1 MKNRFIR
8 KFLVI
13 CAAML
18 FVCAV
23 SVWAAAEE
31 TTPATPTDLT
41 PVETADS
48 VPGATE
54 PETTEPDTTVPD
66 TTEPQDPVNETIEPE
81 EPAEGEDAA
90 DAVELVITKAVRVGD
105 SWSGVMKKTKP
116 AILKLDVAQAQQV
129 NLLVQGRHVWI
140 AVEKAD
146 RLTENPARTLTE
158 NSKAIISWHAE
169 AGSYLITLG
178 PVEPNLM
185 AKANVSIL
193 DDAAYGEW
201 LAQQQAEEV
210 TEEEPTEVTEETE
223 EQAEESAEEPE
234 ETEESEEPAEETV
247 EEIPEEET
255 EEAEEATDEPDEITE
270 EEEETEELSESGAD
284 TDNPEETSEVS
295 DVPETEEK
303 ESLEEKQE
311 ESITDKENEIK
322 EKEDEAEKKAESEE
336 DLILAGYYKVQ
347 VARTEGTDIYSQMDT
362 ESEVVSHLEAGAEMW
377 VKSTDDALWAE
388 CYQNDEQDAGY
399 LLWDDLIIILKEG
412 QTETQEQEE
421 ETEELPARSVMLS
434 STLTNMTFISF
445 GTEIH
450 MQAELM
456 NFQED
461 DVYTCQW
468 QYSADGENYIDIEN
482 ADELSYSYKLD
493 TTNYSYSWRI
503 NIILDNEEE

>member
-41 PVETADS
+41 PAETAES
-48 VPGATE
+48 VPGTTE
-54 PETTEPDTTVPD
+54 PETTEPETTEPD
-66 TTEPQDPVNETIEPE
+66 TTEPQDPVNETTEPE

-140 AVEKAD
+140 TVEKAD

-169 AGSYLITLG
+169 AGSYLITMG

-201 LAQQQAEEV
+201 MAQQQTEEI
-210 TEEEPTEVTEETE
+210 TEEEPAEVTEETE
-223 EQAEESAEEPE
+223 EPAEEPG

-255 EEAEEATDEPDEITE
+255 DETEETTDEPDEITE
-270 EEEETEELSESGAD
+270 EEEEPTETPADEEETGEEPAGEPEEITEEEPAEESEDGQED
-284 TDNPEETSEVS
+284 LEET
-295 DVPETEEK
+295 
-303 ESLEEKQE
+303 
-311 ESITDKENEIK
+311 
-322 EKEDEAEKKAESEE
+322 
-336 DLILAGYYKVQ
+336 G
-347 VARTEGTDIYSQMDT
+347 
-362 ESEVVSHLEAGAEMW
+362 
-377 VKSTDDALWAE
+377 
-388 CYQNDEQDAGY
+388 
-399 LLWDDLIIILKEG
+399 
-412 QTETQEQEE
+412 E
-421 ETEELPARSVMLS
+421 ETEENIPESETAPERHIRVDVTWDVPDPIIGDTAHFEAVME
-434 STLTNMTFISF
+434 
-445 GTEIH
+445 GYD
-450 MQAELM
+450 EL
-456 NFQED
+456 Q
-461 DVYTCQW
+461 YTVQW
-468 QYSADGENYIDIEN
+468 QYSPDETTWYDIPNETNTTMDVVVTPENNTVY
-482 ADELSYSYKLD
+482 
-493 TTNYSYSWRI
+493 WRI
-503 NIILDNEEE
+503 LVYVEESQED

>member
-41 PVETADS
+41 PAETADS

-158 NSKAIISWHAE
+158 NSQAIISWHAE

-210 TEEEPTEVTEETE
+210 TEEEPAEVTEETE
-223 EQAEESAEEPE
+223 EPAEEPG

-255 EEAEEATDEPDEITE
+255 DETEETTDEPDEITE
-270 EEEETEELSESGAD
+270 EEEETTETPADEEETGEEPAGE
-284 TDNPEETSEVS
+284 PEEI
-295 DVPETEEK
+295 TEE
-303 ESLEEKQE
+303 EP
-311 ESITDKENEIK
+311 
-322 EKEDEAEKKAESEE
+322 AEESEE
-336 DLILAGYYKVQ
+336 GQ
-347 VARTEGTDIYSQMDT
+347 E
-362 ESEVVSHLEAGAEMW
+362 ELE
-377 VKSTDDALWAE
+377 
-388 CYQNDEQDAGY
+388 
-399 LLWDDLIIILKEG
+399 
-412 QTETQEQEE
+412 ETGE
-421 ETEELPARSVMLS
+421 ETEENIPESEMTPERHIRVDVTWDVPDPVIGDTAHFEAVME
-434 STLTNMTFISF
+434 
-445 GTEIH
+445 GYD
-450 MQAELM
+450 EL
-456 NFQED
+456 Q
-461 DVYTCQW
+461 YTVQW
-468 QYSADGENYIDIEN
+468 QYSPDETTWYDIPNETNTTMDVVVTPENNTVY
-482 ADELSYSYKLD
+482 
-493 TTNYSYSWRI
+493 WRI
-503 NIILDNEEE
+503 LVYVEESQED

>member
-41 PVETADS
+41 PAETAES
-48 VPGATE
+48 VPGTTE
-54 PETTEPDTTVPD
+54 PETTEPETTEPD
-66 TTEPQDPVNETIEPE
+66 TTEPQDPVNETTEPE

-90 DAVELVITKAVRVGD
+90 DAVELIITKAVRVGD

-169 AGSYLITLG
+169 AGSYLITMG

-210 TEEEPTEVTEETE
+210 TEEEPAEVTEETE
-223 EQAEESAEEPE
+223 EPAEEPG

-247 EEIPEEET
+247 EEISEEETDETEEITEDSAEETAAENEGTEEVSEDITEEESETVEENEELPEQETENEADSEEDAELAEEET
-255 EEAEEATDEPDEITE
+255 EVPNNRSIEISVTCD
-270 EEEETEELSESGAD
+270 SPNPVIGD
-284 TDNPEETSEVS
+284 TAHFTAILNGYEN
-295 DVPETEEK
+295 
-303 ESLEEKQE
+303 LE
-311 ESITDKENEIK
+311 
-322 EKEDEAEKKAESEE
+322 
-336 DLILAGYYKVQ
+336 
-347 VARTEGTDIYSQMDT
+347 
-362 ESEVVSHLEAGAEMW
+362 
-377 VKSTDDALWAE
+377 
-388 CYQNDEQDAGY
+388 
-399 LLWDDLIIILKEG
+399 
-412 QTETQEQEE
+412 
-421 ETEELPARSVMLS
+421 
-434 STLTNMTFISF
+434 
-445 GTEIH
+445 
-450 MQAELM
+450 
-456 NFQED
+456 
-461 DVYTCQW
+461 YTCQW
-468 QYSADGENYIDIEN
+468 QYSLDHEEWFDITGETGLSMDVVTNKENNY
-482 ADELSYSYKLD
+482 YY
-493 TTNYSYSWRI
+493 WRI
-503 NIILDNEEE
+503 LLYVEEEQAE

>member
-13 CAAML
+13 CAAIL

-41 PVETADS
+41 PAETADS
-48 VPGATE
+48 VPGTTEPETTE
-54 PETTEPDTTVPD
+54 PETTEPDTT
-66 TTEPQDPVNETIEPE
+66 EPQDPADETTEPE
-81 EPAEGEDAA
+81 GPAEGEDAA
-90 DAVELVITKAVRVGD
+90 DAVELIITKAVRVGD

-169 AGSYLITLG
+169 AGSYLIILG

-201 LAQQQAEEV
+201 MAQQQAEEV
-210 TEEEPTEVTEETE
+210 AEEELTEGTEETE
-223 EQAEESAEEPE
+223 ELAEEPAEEPE

-255 EEAEEATDEPDEITE
+255 DETEETTDEQDEITE
-270 EEEETEELSESGAD
+270 EEEETTETPADEEETGEEPVGE
-284 TDNPEETSEVS
+284 PEEI
-295 DVPETEEK
+295 TEE
-303 ESLEEKQE
+303 EPVE
-311 ESITDKENEIK
+311 
-322 EKEDEAEKKAESEE
+322 ESEE
-336 DLILAGYYKVQ
+336 GQ
-347 VARTEGTDIYSQMDT
+347 E
-362 ESEVVSHLEAGAEMW
+362 ELE
-377 VKSTDDALWAE
+377 
-388 CYQNDEQDAGY
+388 
-399 LLWDDLIIILKEG
+399 
-412 QTETQEQEE
+412 ETGE
-421 ETEELPARSVMLS
+421 ETEENIPESETAPERHIRVDVTWDVPDPVIGDTAHFEAAME
-434 STLTNMTFISF
+434 
-445 GTEIH
+445 GYD
-450 MQAELM
+450 EL
-456 NFQED
+456 Q
-461 DVYTCQW
+461 YTVQW
-468 QYSADGENYIDIEN
+468 QYSPDETTWYDIPNETNTTMDVVVTPENNTVY
-482 ADELSYSYKLD
+482 
-493 TTNYSYSWRI
+493 WRI
-503 NIILDNEEE
+503 LVYVEESQED

>member
-41 PVETADS
+41 PAETADS
-48 VPGATE
+48 VPRATE

-66 TTEPQDPVNETIEPE
+66 TTEPQDPVNETTEPE
-81 EPAEGEDAA
+81 DPAEDEEAA

-146 RLTENPARTLTE
+146 RLTENPHRTLTE

-169 AGSYLITLG
+169 AGSYLITMG

-201 LAQQQAEEV
+201 MAQQQTEEI
-210 TEEEPTEVTEETE
+210 TEEEPAEVTEETE
-223 EQAEESAEEPE
+223 EPAEEPG
-234 ETEESEEPAEETV
+234 ETEESEEPAEE
-247 EEIPEEET
+247 IPEEET
-255 EEAEEATDEPDEITE
+255 DETEEITEDSAEETAAENEGTEEVSEDITE
-270 EEEETEELSESGAD
+270 EESETVEENEELPEQETENEAD
-284 TDNPEETSEVS
+284 
-295 DVPETEEK
+295 
-303 ESLEEKQE
+303 
-311 ESITDKENEIK
+311 
-322 EKEDEAEKKAESEE
+322 SEE
-336 DLILAGYYKVQ
+336 DAELA
-347 VARTEGTDIYSQMDT
+347 
-362 ESEVVSHLEAGAEMW
+362 
-377 VKSTDDALWAE
+377 
-388 CYQNDEQDAGY
+388 
-399 LLWDDLIIILKEG
+399 
-412 QTETQEQEE
+412 EE
-421 ETEELPARSVMLS
+421 ETEVPNNRSIE
-434 STLTNMTFISF
+434 ISVTCDSPNPVIGDTAHF
-445 GTEIH
+445 TAILNGYENL
-450 MQAELM
+450 E
-456 NFQED
+456 
-461 DVYTCQW
+461 YTCQW
-468 QYSADGENYIDIEN
+468 QYSLDHEEWFDITGETGLSMDVVTNKENNY
-482 ADELSYSYKLD
+482 YY
-493 TTNYSYSWRI
+493 WRI
-503 NIILDNEEE
+503 LLYVEDEQAE

>member
-66 TTEPQDPVNETIEPE
+66 TTEPKDPVNETIEPE
-81 EPAEGEDAA
+81 EPAEDEEAA
-90 DAVELVITKAVRVGD
+90 DAVELVLTKAVRVGD

-146 RLTENPARTLTE
+146 RLTENPHRTLTE

-169 AGSYLITLG
+169 AGPYLITLG

-193 DDAAYGEW
+193 DDAAFEAWKAEQGIETENVIETV
-201 LAQQQAEEV
+201 LEELPEDNSEAELIETDIIAEETAEETEEETVEEETAEEATGSETEETADEAV
-210 TEEEPTEVTEETE
+210 TEENEGTEETVEPEATEETE
-223 EQAEESAEEPE
+223 EEPE
-234 ETEESEEPAEETV
+234 ELPEETADEEDSEESEALQEEADEIYEETIPAGDRSI
-247 EEIPEEET
+247 EIEVTCDSPE
-255 EEAEEATDEPDEITE
+255 PVI
-270 EEEETEELSESGAD
+270 GD
-284 TDNPEETSEVS
+284 TAHFIAHL
-295 DVPETEEK
+295 K
-303 ESLEEKQE
+303 GY
-311 ESITDKENEIK
+311 
-322 EKEDEAEKKAESEE
+322 E
-336 DLILAGYYKVQ
+336 DLK
-347 VARTEGTDIYSQMDT
+347 
-362 ESEVVSHLEAGAEMW
+362 
-377 VKSTDDALWAE
+377 
-388 CYQNDEQDAGY
+388 
-399 LLWDDLIIILKEG
+399 
-412 QTETQEQEE
+412 
-421 ETEELPARSVMLS
+421 
-434 STLTNMTFISF
+434 
-445 GTEIH
+445 
-450 MQAELM
+450 
-456 NFQED
+456 
-461 DVYTCQW
+461 YTCQW
-468 QYSADGENYIDIEN
+468 QYSPDCKVWTDLLNETDLSMDVETNEENNFY
-482 ADELSYSYKLD
+482 Y
-493 TTNYSYSWRI
+493 WRI
-503 NIILDNEEE
+503 VIYIEDAQED

>member
-66 TTEPQDPVNETIEPE
+66 TTEPQDPADETTEPE

-201 LAQQQAEEV
+201 MAQQQTEEI
-210 TEEEPTEVTEETE
+210 TEEEPAEVTEETE
-223 EQAEESAEEPE
+223 EPAEEPG

-255 EEAEEATDEPDEITE
+255 DEAEETTDEPDEITE
-270 EEEETEELSESGAD
+270 EEEETTENPADEEETGEEPAGE
-284 TDNPEETSEVS
+284 PEEI
-295 DVPETEEK
+295 TEEEPAE
-303 ESLEEKQE
+303 ESEDGQEDLEE
-311 ESITDKENEIK
+311 T
-322 EKEDEAEKKAESEE
+322 
-336 DLILAGYYKVQ
+336 G
-347 VARTEGTDIYSQMDT
+347 
-362 ESEVVSHLEAGAEMW
+362 
-377 VKSTDDALWAE
+377 
-388 CYQNDEQDAGY
+388 
-399 LLWDDLIIILKEG
+399 
-412 QTETQEQEE
+412 E
-421 ETEELPARSVMLS
+421 ETEENIPESETAPERHIRVDVTWDVPDPVIGDTAHFEAVME
-434 STLTNMTFISF
+434 
-445 GTEIH
+445 GYD
-450 MQAELM
+450 EL
-456 NFQED
+456 Q
-461 DVYTCQW
+461 YTVQW
-468 QYSADGENYIDIEN
+468 QYSPDETTWYDIPNETNTTMDVVVTPENNTVY
-482 ADELSYSYKLD
+482 
-493 TTNYSYSWRI
+493 WRI
-503 NIILDNEEE
+503 LVYVEESQED

>member
-41 PVETADS
+41 PAETAES

-66 TTEPQDPVNETIEPE
+66 TTEPQDPVNETTEPE
-81 EPAEGEDAA
+81 EPAEDEEAA
-90 DAVELVITKAVRVGD
+90 DAVELVITKAVRLGD

-146 RLTENPARTLTE
+146 RLTENPHRTLTE

-169 AGSYLITLG
+169 AGSYLITMG

-201 LAQQQAEEV
+201 MAQQQAEEV
-210 TEEEPTEVTEETE
+210 TEEEPAEVT
-223 EQAEESAEEPE
+223 E

-255 EEAEEATDEPDEITE
+255 DETEETTDEPDEITE
-270 EEEETEELSESGAD
+270 EEEETTETPADEEETGEEPAGE
-284 TDNPEETSEVS
+284 PEEI
-295 DVPETEEK
+295 TEE
-303 ESLEEKQE
+303 EP
-311 ESITDKENEIK
+311 
-322 EKEDEAEKKAESEE
+322 AEESEE
-336 DLILAGYYKVQ
+336 GQEDL
-347 VARTEGTDIYSQMDT
+347 E
-362 ESEVVSHLEAGAEMW
+362 
-377 VKSTDDALWAE
+377 
-388 CYQNDEQDAGY
+388 
-399 LLWDDLIIILKEG
+399 
-412 QTETQEQEE
+412 ETGE
-421 ETEELPARSVMLS
+421 ETEENIPESETAPERHIRVDVTWDVPDPVIGDTAHFKATLEGYEGLPYSM
-434 STLTNMTFISF
+434 
-445 GTEIH
+445 
-450 MQAELM
+450 
-456 NFQED
+456 
-461 DVYTCQW
+461 QW
-468 QYSADGENYIDIEN
+468 QYSPDRTTWYDLPGETKQTMDIQINEEN
-482 ADELSYSYKLD
+482 NIVY
-493 TTNYSYSWRI
+493 WRI
-503 NIILDNEEE
+503 LVFVEENEEE

>member
-41 PVETADS
+41 PAETAES
-48 VPGATE
+48 VPGTTE
-54 PETTEPDTTVPD
+54 PETTEPETTEPD
-66 TTEPQDPVNETIEPE
+66 TTEPQDPVNETTEPE

-169 AGSYLITLG
+169 AGSYLITMG

-201 LAQQQAEEV
+201 MAQQQAEEV
-210 TEEEPTEVTEETE
+210 TEEEPAEVT
-223 EQAEESAEEPE
+223 E

-255 EEAEEATDEPDEITE
+255 DETEETTDEPDEITE
-270 EEEETEELSESGAD
+270 EEEETTETPADEEETGEEPAGE
-284 TDNPEETSEVS
+284 PEEI
-295 DVPETEEK
+295 TEE
-303 ESLEEKQE
+303 EP
-311 ESITDKENEIK
+311 
-322 EKEDEAEKKAESEE
+322 AEESEE
-336 DLILAGYYKVQ
+336 GQEDL
-347 VARTEGTDIYSQMDT
+347 E
-362 ESEVVSHLEAGAEMW
+362 
-377 VKSTDDALWAE
+377 
-388 CYQNDEQDAGY
+388 
-399 LLWDDLIIILKEG
+399 
-412 QTETQEQEE
+412 ETGE
-421 ETEELPARSVMLS
+421 ETEENIPESETAPERHIRVDVTWDVPDPVIGDTAHFKATLEGYEGLPYSM
-434 STLTNMTFISF
+434 
-445 GTEIH
+445 
-450 MQAELM
+450 
-456 NFQED
+456 
-461 DVYTCQW
+461 QW
-468 QYSADGENYIDIEN
+468 QYSPDRTTWYDLPGETKQTMDIQINEEN
-482 ADELSYSYKLD
+482 NIVY
-493 TTNYSYSWRI
+493 WRI
-503 NIILDNEEE
+503 LVFVEENEEE

>member
-41 PVETADS
+41 PVETAES

-54 PETTEPDTTVPD
+54 PETTEPETTEPD
-66 TTEPQDPVNETIEPE
+66 TTEPKDPADETTEPE

-90 DAVELVITKAVRVGD
+90 DAVELIITKAVRVGD

-158 NSKAIISWHAE
+158 NSQAIISWHAE
-169 AGSYLITLG
+169 AGSYLITMG

-201 LAQQQAEEV
+201 MAQQQTEEV
-210 TEEEPTEVTEETE
+210 AEEEPAEVTEETE
-223 EQAEESAEEPE
+223 EPAEEPAEEPE
-234 ETEESEEPAEETV
+234 ETEEAEVIEESEEPAEETV

-255 EEAEEATDEPDEITE
+255 DETEETTDEPDEITE
-270 EEEETEELSESGAD
+270 EEKETAENPEDEEETGEETAEETEDGQEDIEETGEETEENIPESETA
-284 TDNPEETSEVS
+284 PERHIRVDVS
-295 DVPETEEK
+295 WDVPDPIIGDTAHFEAVMEGY
-303 ESLEEKQE
+303 
-311 ESITDKENEIK
+311 
-322 EKEDEAEKKAESEE
+322 DE
-336 DLILAGYYKVQ
+336 LQ
-347 VARTEGTDIYSQMDT
+347 
-362 ESEVVSHLEAGAEMW
+362 
-377 VKSTDDALWAE
+377 
-388 CYQNDEQDAGY
+388 
-399 LLWDDLIIILKEG
+399 
-412 QTETQEQEE
+412 
-421 ETEELPARSVMLS
+421 
-434 STLTNMTFISF
+434 
-445 GTEIH
+445 
-450 MQAELM
+450 
-456 NFQED
+456 
-461 DVYTCQW
+461 YTVQW
-468 QYSADGENYIDIEN
+468 QYSPDETTWYDIPNETNTTMDVVVTPENNIVY
-482 ADELSYSYKLD
+482 
-493 TTNYSYSWRI
+493 WRI
-503 NIILDNEEE
+503 LVYVEESQED

>member
-41 PVETADS
+41 PAETADS
-48 VPGATE
+48 VPGAAE
-54 PETTEPDTTVPD
+54 PETTEPDTTVPDTTVPD
-66 TTEPQDPVNETIEPE
+66 TTEPQDPVNETTEPE
-81 EPAEGEDAA
+81 DPAEDEEAA

-169 AGSYLITLG
+169 AGSYLITMG

-201 LAQQQAEEV
+201 MAQQQTEEI
-210 TEEEPTEVTEETE
+210 TEEEPAEVTEETE
-223 EQAEESAEEPE
+223 EPAEEPG
-234 ETEESEEPAEETV
+234 ETEGSEEPA

-255 EEAEEATDEPDEITE
+255 DETEEITEDSAEETAAENEGTEEVSEDITE
-270 EEEETEELSESGAD
+270 EESETVEENEELPEQETENEAD
-284 TDNPEETSEVS
+284 
-295 DVPETEEK
+295 
-303 ESLEEKQE
+303 
-311 ESITDKENEIK
+311 
-322 EKEDEAEKKAESEE
+322 SEE
-336 DLILAGYYKVQ
+336 DAELA
-347 VARTEGTDIYSQMDT
+347 
-362 ESEVVSHLEAGAEMW
+362 
-377 VKSTDDALWAE
+377 
-388 CYQNDEQDAGY
+388 
-399 LLWDDLIIILKEG
+399 
-412 QTETQEQEE
+412 EE
-421 ETEELPARSVMLS
+421 ETEVPNNRSIE
-434 STLTNMTFISF
+434 ISVTCDSPNPVIGDTAHF
-445 GTEIH
+445 TAILNGYENL
-450 MQAELM
+450 E
-456 NFQED
+456 
-461 DVYTCQW
+461 YTCQW
-468 QYSADGENYIDIEN
+468 QYSLDHEEWFDITGETGLSMDVVTNKENNY
-482 ADELSYSYKLD
+482 YY
-493 TTNYSYSWRI
+493 WRI
-503 NIILDNEEE
+503 LLYVEDEQAE

>member
-66 TTEPQDPVNETIEPE
+66 TTEPQDPADETIEPE
-81 EPAEGEDAA
+81 DPAEDEEAA

-140 AVEKAD
+140 TVEKAD

-158 NSKAIISWHAE
+158 NGEAVISWYAE
-169 AGSYLITLG
+169 AGTYLITLG

-185 AKANVSIL
+185 AKANVTIL
-193 DDAAYGEW
+193 DDAAYSVW
-201 LAQQQAEEV
+201 LAQQQDEEV
-210 TEEEPTEVTEETE
+210 TEEEPADETGETEEPDEGSAEETE
-223 EQAEESAEEPE
+223 E
-234 ETEESEEPAEETV
+234 PAEDTV

-255 EEAEEATDEPDEITE
+255 DQAEETTDEPDELTE
-270 EEEETEELSESGAD
+270 EQEEIPENPEDALSDPEESGED
-284 TDNPEETSEVS
+284 LNVVSQNEPEAESVEDENQTNQPASETVSE
-295 DVPETEEK
+295 
-303 ESLEEKQE
+303 QE
-311 ESITDKENEIK
+311 E
-322 EKEDEAEKKAESEE
+322 ESEE
-336 DLILAGYYKVQ
+336 DIESLLLSQGYYKVQ
-347 VARTEGTDIYSQMDT
+347 VVMSEGAYLFNSMD
-362 ESEVVSHLEAGAEMW
+362 ENAEPFEHLEAGTELW
-377 VKSTDDALWAE
+377 VKTTEDSVWAE
-388 CYQNDEQDAGY
+388 VYNPEDETINCFVKWDS
-399 LLWDDLIIILKEG
+399 LLIILKPE
-412 QTETQEQEE
+412 TEQLEE
-421 ETEELPARSVMLS
+421 EEEEELPARYIEIT
-434 STLTNMTFISF
+434 STISNYKSIAF
-445 GTEIH
+445 GTNII
-450 MQAELM
+450 MNAELF
-456 NFQED
+456 NFKDED
-461 DVYTCQW
+461 ICEFQW
-468 QYSADGENYIDIEN
+468 KYYDYASDTYVDIEGAN
-482 ADELSYSYKLD
+482 EQTYTYSITMDNYYYK
-493 TTNYSYSWRI
+493 WRVVVT
-503 NIILDNEEE
+503 ILNEAE

>member
-13 CAAML
+13 CAAIL

-41 PVETADS
+41 PAETADS
-48 VPGATE
+48 VPGTTEPETTE
-54 PETTEPDTTVPD
+54 PETTEPDTT
-66 TTEPQDPVNETIEPE
+66 EPQDPADETTEPE

-90 DAVELVITKAVRVGD
+90 DAVELIITKAVRVGD

-169 AGSYLITLG
+169 AGSYLITMG

-201 LAQQQAEEV
+201 MAQQQTEEI

-223 EQAEESAEEPE
+223 EPAEEPGETE
-234 ETEESEEPAEETV
+234 ETEGTEESEEPAEETV
-247 EEIPEEET
+247 EEITEEET
-255 EEAEEATDEPDEITE
+255 EEAEGTTDEPDEITE
-270 EEEETEELSESGAD
+270 EEEET
-284 TDNPEETSEVS
+284 
-295 DVPETEEK
+295 
-303 ESLEEKQE
+303 
-311 ESITDKENEIK
+311 
-322 EKEDEAEKKAESEE
+322 
-336 DLILAGYYKVQ
+336 
-347 VARTEGTDIYSQMDT
+347 
-362 ESEVVSHLEAGAEMW
+362 
-377 VKSTDDALWAE
+377 
-388 CYQNDEQDAGY
+388 
-399 LLWDDLIIILKEG
+399 
-412 QTETQEQEE
+412 TETPADEE
-421 ETEELPARSVMLS
+421 ETGEEPAGEPEEITEEEPAEESEDGQEELEETGEKTEENIPESETTPERHIRVDVTWDVPDPIIGDTAHFEAVME
-434 STLTNMTFISF
+434 
-445 GTEIH
+445 GYD
-450 MQAELM
+450 EL
-456 NFQED
+456 Q
-461 DVYTCQW
+461 YTVQW
-468 QYSADGENYIDIEN
+468 QYSPDETTWYDIPNETNTTMDVVVTPENNTVY
-482 ADELSYSYKLD
+482 
-493 TTNYSYSWRI
+493 WRI
-503 NIILDNEEE
+503 LVYVEESQED

>member
-41 PVETADS
+41 PAETAES
-48 VPGATE
+48 VPGTTE
-54 PETTEPDTTVPD
+54 PETTEPETTEPD
-66 TTEPQDPVNETIEPE
+66 TTEPQDPVNETTEPE

-158 NSKAIISWHAE
+158 NSQAIISWHAE
-169 AGSYLITLG
+169 AGSYLITMG

-210 TEEEPTEVTEETE
+210 TEEEPAEVTEETE
-223 EQAEESAEEPE
+223 EPAEEPG

-255 EEAEEATDEPDEITE
+255 DETEETTDEPDEITE
-270 EEEETEELSESGAD
+270 EEEETTETPADEEETGEEPAGE
-284 TDNPEETSEVS
+284 PEEI
-295 DVPETEEK
+295 TEEEPAE
-303 ESLEEKQE
+303 ESEDGQEDLEE
-311 ESITDKENEIK
+311 T
-322 EKEDEAEKKAESEE
+322 
-336 DLILAGYYKVQ
+336 G
-347 VARTEGTDIYSQMDT
+347 
-362 ESEVVSHLEAGAEMW
+362 
-377 VKSTDDALWAE
+377 
-388 CYQNDEQDAGY
+388 
-399 LLWDDLIIILKEG
+399 
-412 QTETQEQEE
+412 E
-421 ETEELPARSVMLS
+421 ETEENIPESETAPERHIRVDVTWDVPDPVIGDTAHFEAVME
-434 STLTNMTFISF
+434 
-445 GTEIH
+445 GYD
-450 MQAELM
+450 EL
-456 NFQED
+456 Q
-461 DVYTCQW
+461 YTVQW
-468 QYSADGENYIDIEN
+468 QYSPDETTWYDIPNETNTTMDVVVTPENNTVY
-482 ADELSYSYKLD
+482 
-493 TTNYSYSWRI
+493 WRI
-503 NIILDNEEE
+503 LVYVEESQED

>member
-158 NSKAIISWHAE
+158 NSQAIISWHAE

-210 TEEEPTEVTEETE
+210 TEEEPAEVTEETE
-223 EQAEESAEEPE
+223 EPAEEPG

-255 EEAEEATDEPDEITE
+255 DETEEITEDSAEETAAENEGTEEVSEDITE
-270 EEEETEELSESGAD
+270 EESETVEENEELPEQETENEAD
-284 TDNPEETSEVS
+284 
-295 DVPETEEK
+295 
-303 ESLEEKQE
+303 
-311 ESITDKENEIK
+311 
-322 EKEDEAEKKAESEE
+322 SEE
-336 DLILAGYYKVQ
+336 DAELA
-347 VARTEGTDIYSQMDT
+347 
-362 ESEVVSHLEAGAEMW
+362 
-377 VKSTDDALWAE
+377 
-388 CYQNDEQDAGY
+388 
-399 LLWDDLIIILKEG
+399 
-412 QTETQEQEE
+412 EE
-421 ETEELPARSVMLS
+421 ETEVPNNRSIE
-434 STLTNMTFISF
+434 ISVTCDSPNPVIGDTAHF
-445 GTEIH
+445 TAILNGYENL
-450 MQAELM
+450 E
-456 NFQED
+456 
-461 DVYTCQW
+461 YTCQW
-468 QYSADGENYIDIEN
+468 QYSLDHEEWFDITGETGLSMDVVTNKENNY
-482 ADELSYSYKLD
+482 YY
-493 TTNYSYSWRI
+493 WRI
-503 NIILDNEEE
+503 LLYVEDEQAE

>member
-66 TTEPQDPVNETIEPE
+66 TTEPKDPVNETTEPE
-81 EPAEGEDAA
+81 EPAEDEEAA

-169 AGSYLITLG
+169 AGSYLITMG

-185 AKANVSIL
+185 AKANVSIM
-193 DDAAYGEW
+193 DDTAYGEW

-210 TEEEPTEVTEETE
+210 TEEELVEVT
-223 EQAEESAEEPE
+223 E

-255 EEAEEATDEPDEITE
+255 DETEETTDEPDEITE
-270 EEEETEELSESGAD
+270 EEEEPTETPADEEETGEEPAGEPEEITEEE
-284 TDNPEETSEVS
+284 P
-295 DVPETEEK
+295 
-303 ESLEEKQE
+303 
-311 ESITDKENEIK
+311 
-322 EKEDEAEKKAESEE
+322 AEESEE
-336 DLILAGYYKVQ
+336 GQ
-347 VARTEGTDIYSQMDT
+347 E
-362 ESEVVSHLEAGAEMW
+362 ELE
-377 VKSTDDALWAE
+377 
-388 CYQNDEQDAGY
+388 
-399 LLWDDLIIILKEG
+399 
-412 QTETQEQEE
+412 ETGE
-421 ETEELPARSVMLS
+421 ETEENIPESEITPERHISVEITWDVPEPVIGDTAHFKATLEGYDGLPYSM
-434 STLTNMTFISF
+434 
-445 GTEIH
+445 
-450 MQAELM
+450 
-456 NFQED
+456 
-461 DVYTCQW
+461 QW
-468 QYSADGENYIDIEN
+468 QYSSDRTTWYDLPGETEQTMDVQINEEN
-482 ADELSYSYKLD
+482 NTVY
-493 TTNYSYSWRI
+493 WRI
-503 NIILDNEEE
+503 LVYVEDNQEE

>member
-66 TTEPQDPVNETIEPE
+66 TTEPKDPVNETTEPE
-81 EPAEGEDAA
+81 ESAEDEEAA

-193 DDAAYGEW
+193 NDAAYGEW

-210 TEEEPTEVTEETE
+210 MEEEPTEVTEETE
-223 EQAEESAEEPE
+223 EPAEEPAEEPE

-255 EEAEEATDEPDEITE
+255 DETEETTDEPDEITE
-270 EEEETEELSESGAD
+270 VEKETAENPEDEEETGEETAEEPEEITEEEPAEESEEGQEELEETEEETEENIPESETA
-284 TDNPEETSEVS
+284 SERHIRVDVTW
-295 DVPETEEK
+295 DVPDPIIGDTAHFEAVMEGY
-303 ESLEEKQE
+303 
-311 ESITDKENEIK
+311 
-322 EKEDEAEKKAESEE
+322 DE
-336 DLILAGYYKVQ
+336 LQ
-347 VARTEGTDIYSQMDT
+347 
-362 ESEVVSHLEAGAEMW
+362 
-377 VKSTDDALWAE
+377 
-388 CYQNDEQDAGY
+388 
-399 LLWDDLIIILKEG
+399 
-412 QTETQEQEE
+412 
-421 ETEELPARSVMLS
+421 
-434 STLTNMTFISF
+434 
-445 GTEIH
+445 
-450 MQAELM
+450 
-456 NFQED
+456 
-461 DVYTCQW
+461 YTVQW
-468 QYSADGENYIDIEN
+468 QYSPDETTWYDIPNETNTTMDVVVTPENNTVY
-482 ADELSYSYKLD
+482 
-493 TTNYSYSWRI
+493 WRI
-503 NIILDNEEE
+503 LVYVEESQED

>member
-41 PVETADS
+41 PAETADS
-48 VPGATE
+48 VPGTTEPETTE
-54 PETTEPDTTVPD
+54 PETTEPDTT
-66 TTEPQDPVNETIEPE
+66 EPQDPADETTEPE

-90 DAVELVITKAVRVGD
+90 DAVELIITKAVRVGD
-105 SWSGVMKKTKP
+105 SWSGVMKKNKP

-169 AGSYLITLG
+169 AGSYLITMG

-201 LAQQQAEEV
+201 MAQQQTEEI

-223 EQAEESAEEPE
+223 EPAEEPGETE
-234 ETEESEEPAEETV
+234 ETEGTEESEEPAEETV
-247 EEIPEEET
+247 EEITEEET
-255 EEAEEATDEPDEITE
+255 EEAEGTTDEPDEITE
-270 EEEETEELSESGAD
+270 EEEET
-284 TDNPEETSEVS
+284 
-295 DVPETEEK
+295 
-303 ESLEEKQE
+303 
-311 ESITDKENEIK
+311 
-322 EKEDEAEKKAESEE
+322 
-336 DLILAGYYKVQ
+336 
-347 VARTEGTDIYSQMDT
+347 
-362 ESEVVSHLEAGAEMW
+362 
-377 VKSTDDALWAE
+377 
-388 CYQNDEQDAGY
+388 
-399 LLWDDLIIILKEG
+399 
-412 QTETQEQEE
+412 TETPADEE
-421 ETEELPARSVMLS
+421 ETGEEPAGEPEEITEEEPAEESEDGQEELEETGEKTEENIPESETTPERHIRVDVTWDVPDPIIGDTAHFEAVME
-434 STLTNMTFISF
+434 
-445 GTEIH
+445 GYD
-450 MQAELM
+450 EL
-456 NFQED
+456 Q
-461 DVYTCQW
+461 YTVQW
-468 QYSADGENYIDIEN
+468 QYSPDETTWYDIPNETNTTMDVVVTPENNTVY
-482 ADELSYSYKLD
+482 
-493 TTNYSYSWRI
+493 WRI
-503 NIILDNEEE
+503 LVYVEESQED

>member
-1 MKNRFIR
+1 M
-8 KFLVI
+8 I

-41 PVETADS
+41 PAETAES
-48 VPGATE
+48 VPGTTE
-54 PETTEPDTTVPD
+54 PETTEPETTEPD
-66 TTEPQDPVNETIEPE
+66 TTEPQDPVNETTEPE

-169 AGSYLITLG
+169 AGSYLITMG

-210 TEEEPTEVTEETE
+210 TEEEPAEVTEETE
-223 EQAEESAEEPE
+223 EPAEEPG

-247 EEIPEEET
+247 EEISEEETDETEEITEDSAEETAAENEGTEEVSEDITEEESETVEENEELPEQETENEADSEEDAELAEEET
-255 EEAEEATDEPDEITE
+255 EVPNNRSIEISVTCD
-270 EEEETEELSESGAD
+270 SPNPVIGD
-284 TDNPEETSEVS
+284 TAHFTAILNGYEN
-295 DVPETEEK
+295 
-303 ESLEEKQE
+303 LE
-311 ESITDKENEIK
+311 
-322 EKEDEAEKKAESEE
+322 
-336 DLILAGYYKVQ
+336 
-347 VARTEGTDIYSQMDT
+347 
-362 ESEVVSHLEAGAEMW
+362 
-377 VKSTDDALWAE
+377 
-388 CYQNDEQDAGY
+388 
-399 LLWDDLIIILKEG
+399 
-412 QTETQEQEE
+412 
-421 ETEELPARSVMLS
+421 
-434 STLTNMTFISF
+434 
-445 GTEIH
+445 
-450 MQAELM
+450 
-456 NFQED
+456 
-461 DVYTCQW
+461 YTCQW
-468 QYSADGENYIDIEN
+468 QYSLDHEEWFDITGETGLSMDVVTNKENNY
-482 ADELSYSYKLD
+482 YY
-493 TTNYSYSWRI
+493 WRI
-503 NIILDNEEE
+503 LLYVEEEQAE

>member
-210 TEEEPTEVTEETE
+210 TEEEPAEVT
-223 EQAEESAEEPE
+223 E

-255 EEAEEATDEPDEITE
+255 DETEETTDEPDEITE
-270 EEEETEELSESGAD
+270 EEEETTETPADEEETGEEPAGE
-284 TDNPEETSEVS
+284 PEEI
-295 DVPETEEK
+295 TEE
-303 ESLEEKQE
+303 EP
-311 ESITDKENEIK
+311 
-322 EKEDEAEKKAESEE
+322 AEESEE
-336 DLILAGYYKVQ
+336 GQ
-347 VARTEGTDIYSQMDT
+347 E
-362 ESEVVSHLEAGAEMW
+362 ELE
-377 VKSTDDALWAE
+377 
-388 CYQNDEQDAGY
+388 
-399 LLWDDLIIILKEG
+399 
-412 QTETQEQEE
+412 ETGE
-421 ETEELPARSVMLS
+421 ETEENIPESETAPERHIRVDVTWDVPDPVIGDTAHFEAVME
-434 STLTNMTFISF
+434 
-445 GTEIH
+445 GYD
-450 MQAELM
+450 EL
-456 NFQED
+456 Q
-461 DVYTCQW
+461 YTVQW
-468 QYSADGENYIDIEN
+468 QYSPDETTWYDIPNETNTTMDVVVTPENNTVY
-482 ADELSYSYKLD
+482 
-493 TTNYSYSWRI
+493 WRI
-503 NIILDNEEE
+503 LVYVEESQED